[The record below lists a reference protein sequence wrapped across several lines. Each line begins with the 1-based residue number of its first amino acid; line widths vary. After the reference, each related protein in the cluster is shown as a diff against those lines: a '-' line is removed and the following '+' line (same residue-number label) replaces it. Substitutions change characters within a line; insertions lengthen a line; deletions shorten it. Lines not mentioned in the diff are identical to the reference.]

1 VSSRHLPLGI
11 LAPDDFNTDLHVLE
25 MLKGDRLLFCSDGIS
40 EALNSD
46 GEMFGEER
54 MILAIENAEDDEEI
68 FKDIQDAVINFMG
81 DSERDDDITLV
92 EVKMIGD
99 FELQGPSGEY
109 GNALQGGPQDWS
121 MQYELGPK
129 TLRDFNPLPLMLHI
143 VMEVPGLRPYNG
155 QIYTILAEL
164 FSNAMEHGVLGL
176 KSDLKATAAGF
187 IEYYENRTNSLETLD
202 SGYVRFKFTHAPT
215 KEGGVLTILLEDSGK
230 GFDIRDKLNVQIK
243 RGGYSGR
250 GVPLIRSLCDS
261 VEYKGHGNAVEVTYV
276 WQYD

>member
-1 VSSRHLPLGI
+1 M
-11 LAPDDFNTDLHVLE
+11 E
-25 MLKGDRLLFCSDGIS
+25 
-40 EALNSD
+40 
-46 GEMFGEER
+46 
-54 MILAIENAEDDEEI
+54 
-68 FKDIQDAVINFMG
+68 
-81 DSERDDDITLV
+81 
-92 EVKMIGD
+92 
-99 FELQGPSGEY
+99 
-109 GNALQGGPQDWS
+109 
-121 MQYELGPK
+121 YELGPK

-187 IEYYENRTNSLETLD
+187 IEYYENRTHLLETLD
-202 SGYVRFKFTHAPT
+202 SGYVRFRFTHAPT
-215 KEGGVLTILLEDSGK
+215 KDGGVLTIRLEDSGR

-261 VEYKGHGNAVEVTYV
+261 VEYKDKGNAVEATYV